1 MMHNSQPSS
10 PGAVTLLSIH
20 QLVPLSGLSFTLP
33 SHPQTATPMRDE
45 AHPMDDESLKNR
57 VPVRLARGKNTAGRR
72 AWAGDDDWPCLSLTS
87 EV

>member
-1 MMHNSQPSS
+1 MHNSQPSA

-20 QLVPLSGLSFTLP
+20 LPVPLSGLSFTLP

-45 AHPMDDESLKNR
+45 AHPMDDESLKKR
-57 VPVRLARGKNTAGRR
+57 VPVRQAGGRTLLEG
-72 AWAGDDDWPCLSLTS
+72 AQAGDDDWSCLSLTS